1 MKALILA
8 AGYAT
13 RLYPLTLNR
22 PKPLLEVAGKPMI
35 EYVFE
40 RVEEINKETDV
51 VDEILV
57 VTNQKFFAHFRKWAK
72 AFKTG
77 LKVTILNDGTLSDN
91 DKLGAIG
98 DIDFTAKQ
106 ADLSAG
112 LLVVAGDNLFDF
124 GLYDFVK
131 FAREKEDGSGV
142 GLYKIEDRE
151 LVKKYSVVTLDKE
164 NRIIDFEEKP
174 ENPQTSLV
182 AICLYYFP
190 HNHLKLIDKY
200 LKEGNSPDAPGHYI
214 GWLHKEKKVYG
225 YPFEG
230 AWYDIGD
237 IRSYEQADSEWKRG
251 EREDA

>member
-22 PKPLLEVAGKPMI
+22 PKPLLEVAGKPMM
-35 EYVFE
+35 EYVVE
-40 RVEEINKETDV
+40 RIEKINKETDI

-57 VTNQKFFAHFRKWAK
+57 VTNQKFSGHFRKWAEG
-72 AFKTG
+72 FKTE
-77 LKVTILNDGTLSDN
+77 LKVTILNDGTLSDD

-106 ADLSAG
+106 VNLSDG

-131 FAREKEDGSGV
+131 FARKKEDGSGV

-151 LVKKYSVVTLDKE
+151 LVKKYSVVTLDDE
-164 NRIIDFEEKP
+164 NRVIDFEEKP
-174 ENPQTSLV
+174 ENPQTSLI

-214 GWLHKEKKVYG
+214 GWLQKEKKVYG
-225 YPFEG
+225 YAFEG
-230 AWYDIGD
+230 TWYDIGD
-237 IRSYEQADSEWKRG
+237 IRSYEQADREWKRG
-251 EREDA
+251 ERKNA